1 MMEDLKKTIRLR
13 CAFCRS
19 EQFALP
25 CEGYSPP
32 SDSFVICANCGREND
47 VTSLLIVTK
56 SKGREI
62 AEAYAAELV
71 KQMKKDLVKTF
82 KDSNFIK
89 IK

>member
-25 CEGYSPP
+25 YEDYSPP
-32 SDSFVICANCGREND
+32 GNSFVVCANCGREND
-47 VTSLLIVTK
+47 VASLLIVAK
-56 SKGREI
+56 SKGIEI
-62 AEAYAAELV
+62 AKAYADELV
-71 KQMKKDLVKTF
+71 EQMKKDLVKSF
-82 KDSNFIK
+82 KNNKLIK